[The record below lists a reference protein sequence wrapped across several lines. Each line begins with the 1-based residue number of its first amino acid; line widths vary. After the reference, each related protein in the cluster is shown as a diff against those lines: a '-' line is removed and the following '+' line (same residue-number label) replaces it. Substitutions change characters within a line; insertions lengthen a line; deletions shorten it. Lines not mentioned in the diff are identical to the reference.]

1 MAEDY
6 IILGTEFNNMEHI
19 TITIATA
26 ENISTIQQIGK
37 ETFYETFAGSN
48 SEEDMQKYLDENF
61 SEQKVKSELNNSES
75 MFFVAWD
82 ENLPV
87 GYLKVN
93 VGAAQ
98 TEDQGAMALEIERIY
113 VKSSHHGKKVGQ
125 MLYEKAL
132 FTAEQLNKE
141 TIWLGVWEENPRA
154 IRFYE
159 KNGFLAFDQHIFK
172 MGDDEQTDIMMRKTL
187 SSFVK

>member
-1 MAEDY
+1 MVEDY
-6 IILGTEFNNMEHI
+6 IILETEFNNMEHI
-19 TITIATA
+19 TITVATA
-26 ENISTIQQIGK
+26 ESISTIQQIGK
-37 ETFYETFAGSN
+37 ETFYETFSGSN
-48 SEEDMQKYLDENF
+48 TKEDMQKYLDENF
-61 SEQKVKSELNNSES
+61 SEEKVKSELNNNES

-82 ENLPV
+82 ESLPV

-98 TEDQGAMALEIERIY
+98 TEDQGNTALEIERIY

-125 MLYEKAL
+125 MLYEQAL
-132 FTAEQLNKE
+132 VTAEQLKKD

-159 KNGFLAFDQHIFK
+159 KNGFFAFDRHIFK

-187 SSFVK
+187 SPLVK